1 MFVMCLK
8 NLEPNCARVSV
19 ITIFPYAEAFI
30 AEAIDSGSALP
41 TTPAPQDPLAHLP
54 KDSGALADDAA
65 NRAMQ
70 ITALHDFNIRF
81 NRRAWRAADEQKIVC
96 LRV

>member
-8 NLEPNCARVSV
+8 NLEPNCARLSV

-41 TTPAPQDPLAHLP
+41 TSPAPRDPLAHLLN
-54 KDSGALADDAA
+54 DSGVLADDAA

-70 ITALHDFNIRF
+70 NTALDDFNIRF
-81 NRRAWRAADEQKIVC
+81 NRRAWRAADEQKIV
-96 LRV
+96 